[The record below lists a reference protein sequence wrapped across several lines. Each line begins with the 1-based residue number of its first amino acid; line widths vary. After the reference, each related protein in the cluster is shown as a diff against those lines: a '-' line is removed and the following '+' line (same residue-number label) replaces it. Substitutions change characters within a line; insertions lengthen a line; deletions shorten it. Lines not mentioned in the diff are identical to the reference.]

1 MTIRTLD
8 KVTLSSKLL
17 ISEIKQ
23 RNRTCDI
30 LTLQIQKTIDF
41 DSFNFENKKQNVPE
55 SFTISNW
62 EASRSKLSIMK
73 LGLGE

>member
-1 MTIRTLD
+1 MTIRTSE
-8 KVTLSSKLL
+8 KITLSSKLL

-23 RNRTCDI
+23 GSRTCDI
-30 LTLQIQKTIDF
+30 LTLLIQKTIDF
-41 DSFNFENKKQNVPE
+41 DSFNFEDEKQHVPE

-62 EASRSKLSIMK
+62 EASMSKLSMK